1 MTTKVPATVIPPA
14 RGNVPVLE
22 AICSVTVPLSVPLP
36 GVAVTQLSEFWT
48 VHEQPETVWT
58 LTVVVPPSLV
68 MVTSVGVTMN
78 VHAAAPWVTARV
90 RPATVSVP
98 VRGVVVGLASTVKL
112 NQAVPV
118 PELPVGMV
126 IQGTSL
132 EADQLQPV
140 VVLTSAL
147 LADPAPPTVTVAGVT
162 L

>member
-1 MTTKVPATVIPPA
+1 ML
-14 RGNVPVLE
+14 G

-48 VHEQPETVWT
+48 LHEQPEPVWT
-58 LTVVVPPSLV
+58 LIVVVPPSFE
-68 MVTSVGVTMN
+68 MSTSVGVTLN
-78 VHAAAPWVTARV
+78 VHAAAPCVTATV

-98 VRGVVVGLASTVKL
+98 VRGVVVGLAWTVKPS
-112 NQAVPV
+112 QAVPV

-132 EADQLQPV
+132 EADQLQPA

-147 LADPAPPTVTVAGVT
+147 LAEPVPPIVTVAGVT
-162 L
+162 V

>member
-1 MTTKVPATVIPPA
+1 MTTNVPATVIPPA
-14 RGNVPVLE
+14 RENVPVLG
-22 AICSVTVPLSVPLP
+22 AICSVTVPLSVPLA

-48 VHEQPETVWT
+48 VQEQPEPVWT
-58 LTVVVPPSLV
+58 PTVVVPPSFV
-68 MVTSVGVTMN
+68 MSMSVGATVN
-78 VHAAAPWVTARV
+78 EQAAAPCVTATV

-118 PELPVGMV
+118 PDPPVGMV
-126 IQGTSL
+126 IHVTSL

-147 LADPAPPTVTVAGVT
+147 LADPAPPIVTVAGVT